1 MVPDAGVGRDAK
13 IAYSGLLGRHLAR
26 AYLTSHEGV
35 RILIPLD
42 LAKKPLEDHGYSI
55 KKDSPGQGYEADWI
69 GLDGTGLVIVEAKGS
84 SDHTRTTWHHGRPS
98 ILRTAKQ
105 QVKTTAVFPKGSQS
119 RLAARRWVVASR
131 WATEEDGLQPT
142 LLVWDPEERNLKS
155 DVWRTLLHV
164 LVTAEL
170 EVLREGFQLAGPRGV
185 AELQPLQVR
194 VGNYVLPRGAVA
206 VAGPFG
212 IRPIRRR
219 ADLSEWWPVARA
231 HGNVAVMALS
241 LEYEEA
247 VRLLPSDPERSL
259 ALLDKMRTDSFG
271 NNQDHDGLEGLPI
284 GVRGVTRS
292 GLTVVW
298 PKSDERIEFVDA
310 WDSH

>member
-1 MVPDAGVGRDAK
+1 M
-13 IAYSGLLGRHLAR
+13 
-26 AYLTSHEGV
+26 
-35 RILIPLD
+35 
-42 LAKKPLEDHGYSI
+42 
-55 KKDSPGQGYEADWI
+55 
-69 GLDGTGLVIVEAKGS
+69 IVEAKGS

-105 QVKTTAVFPKGSQS
+105 QVKTTAVFPKGSQR
-119 RLAARRWVVASR
+119 RLPARRWVVASR
-131 WATEEDGLQPT
+131 WATEKDGLQPT
-142 LLVWDPEERNLKS
+142 LLVWDPEERNLES

-164 LVTAEL
+164 LFTAEL

-241 LEYEEA
+241 VEYEEA

-271 NNQDHDGLEGLPI
+271 NNQDHDGLEGPSI
-284 GVRGVTRS
+284 GVRAVSRS

-298 PKSDERIEFVDA
+298 PRSDERIEFVDA
-310 WDSH
+310 WGFQLGIVRSQPRPGQPATGRKTRRAPSAPGARPPAEDAGQVLPAGASTAQEPETCAMASYQSSAAG